1 MAESWKRQFPEL
13 FSDPSAF
20 DLSFQVR
27 IPPAGDGTLLVAQ
40 VLAQA
45 GLRGEFDAR
54 AHLPVSGGDSL
65 YSPTDPVPWLN
76 RATNSASL
84 AIPLLDPTDEV
95 RGVLVAPGGADFQ
108 LRWLRNPAA
117 GIKWPRLTTDLQ
129 ASSDSSQA
137 GALATRPLAGPI
149 RILPTTEGLVAVQTQ
164 YVVRPDGVP
173 QVLVATLARKGGAS
187 AGRTLMEAAGLP
199 DPVVADLPMTPE
211 DFRRRVSVLYESMR
225 EAMRRGDW
233 AGLGAAYEALGRL
246 LRSPPP

>member
-1 MAESWKRQFPEL
+1 MRRFPEL
-13 FSDPSAF
+13 FSAPSAF
-20 DLSFQVR
+20 DPGFLTR
-27 IPPAGDGTLLVAQ
+27 LPPAGDGTLLVAQ

-54 AHLPVSGGDSL
+54 AHLPTVGGDSL
-65 YSPTDPVPWLN
+65 YSPVDPAPWLN
-76 RATNSASL
+76 RATNSTSL

-95 RGVLVAPGGADFQ
+95 RGVVVAPGGADFR
-108 LRWLRNPAA
+108 LRWIRNPVA
-117 GIKWPRLTTDLQ
+117 GIKWPRVATNLQ
-129 ASSDSSQA
+129 SASDSSQA
-137 GALATRPLAGPI
+137 GTQATTPLAGPI

-164 YVVRPDGVP
+164 YVMRPDGGP
-173 QVLVATLARKGGAS
+173 QVLVATLARREVAS

-199 DPVVADLPMTPE
+199 DPVVADLPITPE
-211 DFRRRVSVLYESMR
+211 DFRRRVNALYESMR